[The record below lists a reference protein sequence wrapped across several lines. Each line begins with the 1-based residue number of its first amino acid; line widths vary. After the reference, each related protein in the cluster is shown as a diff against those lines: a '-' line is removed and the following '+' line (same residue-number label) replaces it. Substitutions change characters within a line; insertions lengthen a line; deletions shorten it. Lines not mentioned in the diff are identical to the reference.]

1 MKPSFVLA
9 LFAPDTEDEEE
20 EDGLIDT
27 SGLKDGGVEDGGVA
41 SGADSS
47 AWTYSPPGDPP
58 QP

>member
-1 MKPSFVLA
+1 MLA
-9 LFAPDTEDEEE
+9 LFAPSAEDDEE

-47 AWTYSPPGDPP
+47 AWTYTPDGEPPRP
-58 QP
+58 